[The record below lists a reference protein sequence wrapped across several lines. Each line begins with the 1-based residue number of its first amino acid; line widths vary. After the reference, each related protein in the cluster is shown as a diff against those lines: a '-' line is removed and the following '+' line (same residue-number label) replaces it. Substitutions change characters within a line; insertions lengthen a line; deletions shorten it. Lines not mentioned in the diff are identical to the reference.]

1 MGVKKYTVLLF
12 FLIIAGFLSAQ
23 ENAVRILTLEE
34 ACELAEKN
42 SIALQ
47 KQAIDL
53 HMDRSRARSLWAQL
67 FPSITASGSA
77 SYSIPLNS
85 TVTVPEH
92 GYSATVRLSLGLSAG
107 LPFSMAN
114 ISMAYKNSLL
124 NYEQAR
130 RMIINQTS
138 KAFFSIIAQNE
149 RLVFLE
155 GAMRLALEQLERDR
169 IARQSGYVGELDYLS
184 AQVSAE
190 RAKLSYNRALAD
202 YQNAM
207 GKFLFALGISGGET
221 VKLEGKPEI
230 AKLSLDPDAL
240 ITERLYKRPDLVAQ
254 QNEIKRLRNT
264 RTDSYLSNIGPS
276 VNFSATW
283 GASKKSGLDELIGVG
298 ISVSIPVDS
307 WIPGTR
313 GALAMKSANA
323 NYRKALL
330 DMQDMENNA
339 RQEIRSFTASIDNT
353 WTEVEISRLQASYAQ
368 RAYELAES
376 AYRRGT
382 MNFLD
387 YESTRNRL
395 NDAQQQQLSSEL
407 SYKMLILD
415 LASALNMDEE
425 ELLNY
430 SR

>member
-1 MGVKKYTVLLF
+1 
-12 FLIIAGFLSAQ
+12 
-23 ENAVRILTLEE
+23 
-34 ACELAEKN
+34 
-42 SIALQ
+42 
-47 KQAIDL
+47 
-53 HMDRSRARSLWAQL
+53 
-67 FPSITASGSA
+67 
-77 SYSIPLNS
+77 
-85 TVTVPEH
+85 
-92 GYSATVRLSLGLSAG
+92 
-107 LPFSMAN
+107 
-114 ISMAYKNSLL
+114 
-124 NYEQAR
+124 
-130 RMIINQTS
+130 
-138 KAFFSIIAQNE
+138 
-149 RLVFLE
+149 
-155 GAMRLALEQLERDR
+155 
-169 IARQSGYVGELDYLS
+169 
-184 AQVSAE
+184 
-190 RAKLSYNRALAD
+190 LAD

-207 GKFLFALGISGGET
+207 GKFLFFFFFTGGET
-221 VKLEGKPEI
+221 VKLEGIPEI

-240 ITERLYKRPDLVAQ
+240 IRERLYERPDLVAQ

-276 VNFSATW
+276 VGLSATW
-283 GASKKSGLDELIGVG
+283 GASKKSGLNELIGAT